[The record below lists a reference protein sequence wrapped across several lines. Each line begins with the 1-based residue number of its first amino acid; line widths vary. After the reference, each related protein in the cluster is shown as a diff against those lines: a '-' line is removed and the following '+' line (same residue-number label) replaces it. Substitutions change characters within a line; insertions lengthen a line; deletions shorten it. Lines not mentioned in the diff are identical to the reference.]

1 MKNSK
6 SIFLFCTFLLSLAC
20 VHAQAQ
26 NDEAQLFKNVFTY
39 RPSTL
44 KFEFKSYTAGYMN
57 DIADP
62 TRGGKASN
70 GVSAGGHYSTYA
82 ITNPDYCT
90 YTVWGIRGAIEI
102 GSGEEEIDSHQLP
115 KRGSSAQF
123 RGVVPPGKK
132 FQAEAAIYALPFRAD
147 GQAGLQIADFQI
159 AGEDIHLLSFAM
171 QAGDTIYAMRGGEVC
186 LWPSQDHKSLLIH
199 HADETFALYY
209 FISLPLVKPG
219 DKILPGQP
227 IALSADNT
235 LRTAFMHLNGDK
247 MKGKEE
253 PTGFPYSSFVPTL
266 LTADGQQHPSEAGAY
281 NLKAAP
287 LTDDIITQDMNKADK
302 KKYLKEKK

>member
-1 MKNSK
+1 MKNSRF
-6 SIFLFCTFLLSLAC
+6 IFLFCTLLFSLAC
-20 VHAQAQ
+20 AGAQAQ
-26 NDEAQLFKNVFTY
+26 NDEVQLFRNAFTY

-57 DIADP
+57 DVADP

-70 GVSAGGHYSTYA
+70 GVSAGGHYSTFA
-82 ITNPDYCT
+82 ITNADYCS
-90 YTVWGIRGAIEI
+90 YTVWGMRGAIEV
-102 GSGEEEIDSHQLP
+102 GVGEEEIDSHLLP

-123 RGVVPPGKK
+123 RGVVPGKK
-132 FQAEAAIYALPFRAD
+132 FQAEAAIYALPIRAEE
-147 GQAGLQIADFQI
+147 QADLQISDFQI

-171 QAGDTIYAMRGGEVC
+171 QAGDTVYAMRGGDVC
-186 LWPSQDHKSLLIH
+186 LWPSQSHNSLLIH

-219 DKILPGQP
+219 EKVLAGQP
-227 IALSADNT
+227 IGICADNG
-235 LRTAFMHLNGDK
+235 LRTAFLHLNGDK

-253 PTGFPYSSFVPTL
+253 PTGFPYRSFIPTL
-266 LTADGQQHPSEAGAY
+266 LTSDGQQNFREAGAY
-281 NLKAAP
+281 SLTAAP
-287 LTDDIITQDMNKADK
+287 LTDDIITQDMSKADK